1 VIRKLLPALAATLVL
16 VSTKAAAAPDNMGC
30 KATVSPAS
38 SLVRVLYDPFQ
49 NAQEVQEVELALDTS
64 GNKDCRFA
72 VALAGSGTTH
82 ERVLRTGSGTL
93 RYEAQLNG
101 SVIVNDVNAPLPL
114 ASGSTNGAQ
123 RNTLKLI
130 VPQGQF
136 APSGTYDDQLRLRLY
151 ALDGGTPR
159 QLGTDLVI
167 AASAIIPAR
176 AQINLAGSSSPVF
189 GNMPAAGLYFG
200 DLREGAERDAYIQ
213 VRATSPVVLTVSS
226 QNKGEMLHK
235 VDAGLSRGIPYDLSV
250 ESQSLDLRS
259 GPKRIDRTPGRGL
272 QAENYRLA
280 VRILDTDQRL
290 AGTYEDI
297 VTITVEPK

>member
-1 VIRKLLPALAATLVL
+1 MIRKWLLAATLAL
-16 VSTKAAAAPDNMGC
+16 ASTEAAAAPDNVGC
-30 KATVSPAS
+30 KATISPAS
-38 SLVRVLYDPFQ
+38 SFVRVFYDPFQ
-49 NAQEVQEVELALDTS
+49 NAQEVQEVELTLDTS

-82 ERVLRTGSGTL
+82 ERVLQAASRTL

-114 ASGSTNGAQ
+114 AQASGSKNGAKK
-123 RNTLKLI
+123 NLLKLV

-136 APSGTYDDQLRLRLY
+136 APSGTYDDQLRLILY

-159 QLGTDLVI
+159 QLGTDVVI
-167 AASAIIPAR
+167 AASALIPAR

-189 GNMPAAGLYFG
+189 GNMPATGLYFG
-200 DLREGAERDAYIQ
+200 DLRKGAERDAYIQ

-235 VDAGLSRGIPYDLSV
+235 VDAGQSRGIPYDLSV
-250 ESQSLDLRS
+250 ESQSLDLKT

-280 VRILDTDQRL
+280 VRILDADQRL